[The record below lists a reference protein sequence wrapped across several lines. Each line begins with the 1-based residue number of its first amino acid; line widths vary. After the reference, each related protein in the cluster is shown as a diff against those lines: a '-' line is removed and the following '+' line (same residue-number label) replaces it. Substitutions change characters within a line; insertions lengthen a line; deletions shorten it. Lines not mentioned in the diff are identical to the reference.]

1 MSAAPAPPAPSVA
14 PAFDH
19 AQLDELMERAGLDAL
34 LATSKHNVQYLLGG
48 HRYFFFDYMDAIG
61 VSRYLPVVVYVRG
74 VPDATA
80 YIGNATEDW
89 QLANR
94 PLWVSDVELSSWGA
108 VDAVDR
114 ALAHLR
120 KVRPGAVTVGIEPS
134 FLPADAYLRLAAEPG
149 VTIGHAHLALE
160 RLRACKSP
168 AELELVEQASDAIV
182 ESMVAVFTAH
192 GEGATKHE
200 LVEALRREQTARGL
214 TFEYCLTTMGAS
226 HNRGTSDQPWRPG
239 EVLCLD
245 SGGNLGGY
253 IGDLARMAV
262 LGEPDGELQELLGYI
277 EEIQQAGRRPI
288 RAGVPGEEIFD
299 AAREVI
305 ERGPFVDTTF
315 FLAHGM
321 GLISHEAPRLTSTGP
336 VPYPNDHGGLPLEE
350 GMVLSVETTL
360 LHPARGFVKLEDTV
374 VVSADGYRAFGDGAR
389 DWTVA
394 GR

>member
-1 MSAAPAPPAPSVA
+1 MSAAPAPPVPAVA

-74 VPDATA
+74 VPEATT

-89 QLANR
+89 QLENR
-94 PLWVSDVELSSWGA
+94 PLWVSEVELSSWGA

-114 ALAHLR
+114 ALARLR
-120 KVRPGAVTVGIEPS
+120 RVRPGALTVGVESS

-149 VTIGHAHLALE
+149 VTIGEAHLTLE
-160 RLRACKSP
+160 RLRACKTP
-168 AELELVEQASDAIV
+168 AELALVEQASDAIV
-182 ESMVAVFTAH
+182 ESMTAVFAGH

-214 TFEYCLTTMGAS
+214 TFEYCLASMGPS
-226 HNRGTSDQPWRPG
+226 HNRGTSEQAWRPG
-239 EVLCLD
+239 DVLCLD

-262 LGEPDGELQELLGYI
+262 LGPPDGELQELLGYI
-277 EEIQQAGRRPI
+277 EQAQQAARTPI
-288 RAGVPGEEIFD
+288 RPGARGEEIF
-299 AAREVI
+299 AAAHEVI
-305 ERGPFVDTTF
+305 RRGAFVDTTHF
-315 FLAHGM
+315 VAHGM
-321 GLISHEAPRLTSTGP
+321 GLISHEAPRLTATGP

-360 LHPARGFVKLEDTV
+360 LHPTRGFIKLEDTV

-389 DWTVA
+389 GWTVA
-394 GR
+394 GG